1 MEARMPE
8 PTAVTDRCT
17 AVARSVAAAF
27 ATQRALG
34 ERAIAQTDDVD
45 LFRSL
50 DGDGNSIAALMKH
63 IGGNLRS
70 RWTEPFT
77 TDGEKPDRNRDAEF
91 EPEHDSADDVRTT
104 WRSGWAVLD
113 RLLESLAPDD
123 FDRQLRIRGEVIP
136 LLDALHR
143 SLAHTAQHVGQIVL
157 LARHWRGD
165 EWQTLSIPKR
175 KRDR

>member
-1 MEARMPE
+1 MEVRMPE
-8 PTAVTDRCT
+8 PTAAADWRS

-27 ATQRALG
+27 VTQRELA
-34 ERAIAQTDDVD
+34 ERAIAQIDDSD
-45 LFRSL
+45 LFHSL

-77 TDGEKPDRNRDAEF
+77 TDGEKPDRDRDAEF
-91 EPEHDSADDVRTT
+91 EPEGDAPDDVDAT

-113 RLLESLAPDD
+113 RMLEGLAPDD
-123 FDRQLRIRGEVIP
+123 FDRPLRIRGEVVT

-157 LARHWRGD
+157 LARHWRGQ

-175 KRDR
+175 RRDR

>member
-1 MEARMPE
+1 MEDRMPE
-8 PTAVTDRCT
+8 PTAVTDWRI
-17 AVARSVAAAF
+17 AVVRSIAATF
-27 ATQRALG
+27 ATQRAFAD
-34 ERAIAQTDDVD
+34 RAVAQVDDGD

-91 EPEHDSADDVRTT
+91 EPEDDTADHVRAA
-104 WRSGWAVLD
+104 WRSGWDVLERMLD
-113 RLLESLAPDD
+113 DVAPDD
-123 FDRQLRIRGEVIP
+123 FNRPLRIRGEVVT

-157 LARHWRGD
+157 LARHWRGQ

-175 KRDR
+175 KATP